1 MYQKYKLGIVIPAY
15 NEEKLIAPTL
25 KDMPPEADRI
35 YVVDDAST
43 DNTRQIVQ
51 NFPDKRIRLISHKQ
65 NQGVGAAITTGYRQ
79 FIEDGMDIA
88 VVMAGDNQMRAK
100 YLPDLLSPIIA
111 GEADYSKGNRL
122 TRISH
127 TKGMS
132 KWRLFGNF
140 TLTLLTK
147 IASGYWH
154 IGDPQNGYT
163 AITREALKRIDMDNV
178 YPRYGYPND
187 MLVKL
192 NVAGCKVADVPIPAV
207 YGTEKSKIKYSVFI
221 TKVSP
226 LLLRGFV
233 WRLKT
238 KYFTRQPAR
247 RLASKPG

>member
-15 NEEKLIAPTL
+15 NEEKLIAATIKAMLPA
-25 KDMPPEADRI
+25 ADRL
-35 YVVDDAST
+35 YVIDDAST
-43 DNTRQIVQ
+43 DRTCQAIES
-51 NFPDKRIRLISHKQ
+51 FPDKRICLISHKT

-79 FIEDGMDIA
+79 FMQEGLDIA
-88 VVMAGDNQMRAK
+88 VVMAGDNQMRAT
-100 YLPDLLSPIIA
+100 YLPDLLRPIIA
-111 GEADYSKGNRL
+111 READYSKGNRL
-122 TRISH
+122 TRLNH

-147 IASGYWH
+147 IASGYWK

-163 AITREALKRIDMDNV
+163 AITREALKRIDLDNV

-192 NVAGCKVADVPIPAV
+192 NVAGCKVVDVPIPAI

-226 LLLRGFV
+226 LLLRGFI

-238 KYFTRQPAR
+238 RYFAHQPAHS
-247 RLASKPG
+247 LASKPG